1 MYEQG
6 KMPEGDS
13 DRIVAAEELI
23 QLARQCE
30 TVKDAILA
38 SQGPMAVANQIPNW
52 KAAEAVLM
60 EANLLVGAN
69 ESNGYAPAE
78 TTAKEDES
86 DVKDL
91 QYSSASTDEP
101 VDQPVQEAP
110 VEVPATLDTTHEGGD
125 AHTTADHSQSV
136 GHPNATGPQSV
147 ASAGAS
153 ETREDAKKGEI
164 WVDAGGEEWEILSYS
179 GGPQA
184 DVMKVKTGEKT
195 MVPAGMLKRKVRDTD
210 VPAVGQTQTVPTD
223 DRNDRGAT
231 PERLTTIADDT
242 DLMTAAVVAD
252 IKSSVQDRYD
262 QPESSIE
269 AQFPSQTPDTSIP
282 QQDSEDDEDY
292 QRILEETETRY
303 FPEGFP
309 VPHQLEKPPAFIAIE
324 DLVDVEDLPARTLH
338 SQFNA
343 LAARAKLLYSV
354 ENARARD
361 CARARKL
368 SLRGP
373 MREAREKLGSS
384 STLTERESWAEEH
397 HPEVVTWSER
407 VHKHSEEAKALE
419 IYFDMYTENVSVL
432 SRDWTMRDKERGS

>member
-1 MYEQG
+1 VSTFDLQRATAIITRAQEHGMYEQG
-6 KMPEGDS
+6 KMPEGEG
-13 DRIVAAEELI
+13 DRIVVAEQLVE
-23 QLARQCE
+23 LARQCE
-30 TVKDAILA
+30 QVKDAILA

-69 ESNGYAPAE
+69 ENGHAPAE

-110 VEVPATLDTTHEGGD
+110 VEVPEPHE
-125 AHTTADHSQSV
+125 A
-136 GHPNATGPQSV
+136 
-147 ASAGAS
+147 
-153 ETREDAKKGEI
+153 TREDAKKGEI
-164 WVDAGGEEWEILSYS
+164 WIDAGGEEWEILSYS

-195 MVPAGMLKRKVRDTD
+195 MVPSGMLKVKVPQTIDTKPCEEPEVQGTFTITGPKGTSEPIAFD
-210 VPAVGQTQTVPTD
+210 ATAGEVDKKIEPVGFQ
-223 DRNDRGAT
+223 
-231 PERLTTIADDT
+231 
-242 DLMTAAVVAD
+242 VV
-252 IKSSVQDRYD
+252 
-262 QPESSIE
+262 
-269 AQFPSQTPDTSIP
+269 DTSIP
-282 QQDSEDDEDY
+282 QQDAEDDEDY
-292 QRILEETETRY
+292 QKILEETEARY